1 MKERKFKKIGIENQ
15 IFDLAQ
21 IIKPEVIEIG
31 DYCKIDDFTFIYG
44 GEGITIGNHVHMGSF
59 SSVIGGGRLTI
70 GDNAGISQGVRI
82 VTGTNEYKL
91 RKRCSAASKVE
102 EQGFYH
108 GHVQIKND
116 VVIFSNSVVMPDMII
131 GEGAVIGALSFV
143 NKNIEPWSVNVGTP
157 CRKIGVRPRLM
168 ENLE

>member
-108 GHVQIKND
+108 GYVQIEKD
-116 VVIFSNSVVMPDMII
+116 VVIFSNSVIMPNIII

-168 ENLE
+168 EDLE